1 MIEYSKKKRKW
12 ILYTHDGSRILGTHD
27 TYEDALR
34 QERAIQWAKHRR
46 NPVGK
51 LYCYPPL
58 HMFWTDVQ
66 RLKKKVFHVTPYL
79 DRVLKDGKLL
89 PPSRTGKSVL
99 GENARSGKTIRGCL
113 LSFFDDFQT
122 AMNGCYSMT
131 LYALITKGLMSEDQF
146 SDLVARQIKSRGILY
161 GFHMFAPQEVHDIV
175 MERFREDDVN
185 TLFALLERAFGFK
198 NPRILTSAW
207 VDDLPDTAEGILDAI
222 GVLEVEID
230 RKYIADPSA
239 LIGKSMSIYEDEH
252 TQPRGDFGY
261 ALESTHEFVG
271 RDWLYATDRE
281 LYEMTSH
288 EGAQIAYS
296 VNEICKAGSAELGL
310 RPDLLMRYLMKNF
323 GFEAKDL
330 QADSDGN
337 ITAFDE
343 ITFAHSVNVSA
354 DEIAIWNPLENE
366 WRIPAPN
373 GIPVDASNVIAFA
386 GEVQI
391 AVGIENLVP
400 KKSLKVRGR
409 RKNPRK

>member
-27 TYEDALR
+27 TYEDTLR

-46 NPVGK
+46 KNPADK
-51 LYCYPPL
+51 LYCYAPL
-58 HMFWTDVQ
+58 HMFWTNTQ

-89 PPSRTGKSVL
+89 PPSRTGNSVL
-99 GENARSGKTIRGCL
+99 GENIRSGKTIRGCL

-146 SDLVARQIKSRGILY
+146 SDLVTRQLESQGILH
-161 GFHMFAPQEVHDIV
+161 GFHMFDPQELHDIV
-175 MERFREDDVN
+175 MERFREDDAN

-207 VDDLPDTAEGILDAI
+207 VDDLPDTVEGILDAI

-239 LIGKSMSIYEDEH
+239 LIGKSMSIYEDDH
-252 TQPRGDFGY
+252 TQPRGDFGN
-261 ALESTHEFVG
+261 ALVATREFVG

-296 VNEICKAGSAELGL
+296 VNEICKVGSTELGL
-310 RPDLLMRYLMKNF
+310 RPNLLMRYLMKNF
-323 GFEAKDL
+323 GFESKDL
-330 QADSDGN
+330 QVNSDGN
-337 ITAFDE
+337 VTAFNE
-343 ITFAHSVNVSA
+343 VTFVHSVNVSA
-354 DEIAIWNPLENE
+354 EEIAIWNPLENE
-366 WRIPAPN
+366 WRIPAPS
-373 GIPVDASNVIAFA
+373 GISVDESSVIALA
-386 GEVQI
+386 GEVQLR
-391 AVGIENLVP
+391 VGPERLVP
-400 KKSLKVRGR
+400 RGDLIIRGR
-409 RKNPRK
+409 RKNP